1 MNRASLRGRGKV
13 IQLAF
18 VPKDF
23 DAALRFWIERMGI
36 GPFYLLEHLPYQ
48 NVIYRGRPITVDAT
62 VALAYWDDLQ
72 IEIIKQ
78 HNDEVLSGYTESSE
92 VRAEGLHHVLV
103 TSDDVDALHKS
114 WLACGAT
121 ELMTGSV
128 PGAGRFIYL
137 DVGDGGP
144 QVELVYL
151 EPNTRKLFDFM
162 HRKAASW
169 DGADPIRQV
178 PDESEWSAA
187 EAL

>member
-1 MNRASLRGRGKV
+1 MSRAILPGRGKV

-48 NVIYRGRPITVDAT
+48 NVIYRGQPITVDAT

-78 HNDEVLSGYTESSE
+78 HNDEVLSGYTESTE

-103 TSDDVDALHKS
+103 ASDDIDALHKS
-114 WLACGAT
+114 WLDCGAT

-144 QVELVYL
+144 HVELAYL
-151 EPNTRKLFDFM
+151 EPNFRKLFDFM
-162 HRKAASW
+162 HREAASW

-187 EAL
+187 EAR